1 MEKKDHFTR
10 RAFIQGTFVTG
21 LGLTLNLG
29 SCKKP
34 SLPEEPIEPT
44 KPDETPEPD
53 DNEDTFKVTDVSFP
67 FQTDVSKGMA
77 LTIAGVGF
85 ATGDGIVF
93 QPVAGTNHEKV
104 TVEPPVAPDYPHFV
118 DLPEQ
123 LPT

>member
-10 RAFIQGTFVTG
+10 RAFIQCTFVTG

-77 LTIAGVGF
+77 LTLAGVGF

-93 QPVAGTNHEKV
+93 QPVAGPNKEKV
-104 TVEPPVAPDYPHFV
+104 NVESTSFTEYVAVVEMLNTIHS
-118 DLPEQ
+118 
-123 LPT
+123 

>member
-10 RAFIQGTFVTG
+10 RAFIQCTFVTG

-67 FQTDVSKGMA
+67 FQPDVSTGMA

-85 ATGDGIVF
+85 APGEGTAF
-93 QPVAGTNHEKV
+93 PPVAGMGRSPGTKG
-104 TVEPPVAPDYPHFV
+104 FV
-118 DLPEQ
+118 SVCSAWCWRFLGN
-123 LPT
+123 T